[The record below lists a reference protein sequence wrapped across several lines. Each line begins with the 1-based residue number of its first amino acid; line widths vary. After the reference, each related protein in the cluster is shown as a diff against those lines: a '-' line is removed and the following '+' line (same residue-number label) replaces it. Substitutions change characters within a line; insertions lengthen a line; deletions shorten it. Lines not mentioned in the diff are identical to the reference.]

1 MTTGTQRRNT
11 TVVALTTLGFLVLL
25 WAAGTGSPL
34 LSRPQS
40 TLNLP
45 QAEGTAAPPTTT
57 PTRAAEQQ
65 PPSDSSI
72 NLHIDWLVVLFVC
85 ALLVVI
91 GLAVRWLLSRED
103 DREPRIDAEDALDTL
118 VEATA
123 AGPAGVRA
131 QGDPRNAVVAC
142 WVALEDGVSRAGLE
156 PSPAETSVDLATRV
170 LARWRVDPVAVTA
183 LADLYREARF
193 SRHPVTEQ
201 QRDEAVAILDRINA
215 DLRAAARDRED
226 AQ

>member
-1 MTTGTQRRNT
+1 MTGTQRRT
-11 TVVALTTLGFLVLL
+11 ATVVALATLGFLVLL

-40 TLNLP
+40 TLDLSP
-45 QAEGTAAPPTTT
+45 VEGTPAPPTVT
-57 PTRAAEQQ
+57 PTQPAAEQQ
-65 PPSDSSI
+65 PVPDSSVD
-72 NLHIDWLVVLFVC
+72 LHLDWLLLVVVC

-91 GLAVRWLLSRED
+91 GLAVRWLMSRED
-103 DREPRIDAEDALDTL
+103 DEESSNEAQDALDTL

-123 AGPAGVRA
+123 CPSAWQHA

-156 PSPAETSVDLATRV
+156 RSPAETSLDLATRV
-170 LARWRVDPVAVTA
+170 LTRWQVDPTAVAE
-183 LADLYREARF
+183 LAELYREARF

-201 QRDEAVAILDRINA
+201 QRDQAVAILDRING

>member
-1 MTTGTQRRNT
+1 MTGTQRRT
-11 TVVALTTLGFLVLL
+11 AAVVAIATLGFLVLL
-25 WAAGTGSPL
+25 WAAGTGAPL

-40 TLNLP
+40 TFDLAPL
-45 QAEGTAAPPTTT
+45 EGTAAPPTDI
-57 PTRAAEQQ
+57 PTQPAAEQQ
-65 PPSDSSI
+65 PVSEGSVD
-72 NLHIDWLVVLFVC
+72 LHLDWLLLVVVC
-85 ALLVVI
+85 ALLIVI

-103 DREPRIDAEDALDTL
+103 DEESRIEREDALDTL

-123 AGPAGVRA
+123 SPSTWQHA

-156 PSPAETSVDLATRV
+156 RSPAETSVDLATRV
-170 LARWRVDPVAVTA
+170 LTRWQVDPTAVAA
-183 LADLYREARF
+183 LAELYREARF

-201 QRDEAVAILDRINA
+201 QRDQAVAILDQING